1 MSVDYIQSSVKDFFA
16 RIDDM
21 EIKLQNFSSDINERR
36 ENVFDHLR
44 NFAEDS
50 KKHLPELNSDSNE
63 IEKAL
68 YQSMQTVQEVISKW
82 QQQIEANKKGTEF
95 MDKHEKYL
103 VVMVFGAVKA
113 GKSSLGNFFAGMDL
127 LDADFENEYKS
138 HPVAVFETEDKKREN
153 GGIVENERTGRRCFK
168 EGVLDTTGDIQYFTL
183 SGLRWMD
190 SPGTGAVAKSTD
202 RQDGRTMDD
211 MVNEYIPY
219 TDMCIFLMN
228 SSEPGLQEDMKYIR
242 QLNKENQTALVVI
255 TKSDK
260 AEEDEDEDGN
270 IIKVWEPKDADTRR
284 IQEEHICAQI
294 KNSCP
299 EVPTYKYSAI
309 SVSTYLAKAGIKEHD
324 DEKYRGGNIDTLMK
338 CISDKVGNNV
348 IELKEKKPKKN
359 VNAFIDNIINDTAV
373 TSDGA
378 RQDIK
383 GLRDQFIIIKN
394 EIAKHKKKLEDK
406 KDVIRRRIQREIEST
421 VRGNIRKWSDE
432 VEGKN
437 TSLTDSEIADRIIK
451 IVNPIIT
458 KDLNLAIGE
467 VIKGY
472 QDQTISTLEFNL
484 TGGGLHN
491 ETKEIT
497 ESYEVPYCYER
508 SADGI
513 WENIRSFFGK
523 KYYSSGV
530 RTEISTKVIALGTN
544 VEGYIEKISPAIND
558 VLSSHIEQN
567 IDNIKDKYFAPQE
580 QFADIMMKKLVNLE
594 NDLRN
599 MRFDVE
605 D

>member
-1 MSVDYIQSSVKDFFA
+1 
-16 RIDDM
+16 
-21 EIKLQNFSSDINERR
+21 
-36 ENVFDHLR
+36 
-44 NFAEDS
+44 
-50 KKHLPELNSDSNE
+50 
-63 IEKAL
+63 
-68 YQSMQTVQEVISKW
+68 
-82 QQQIEANKKGTEF
+82 
-95 MDKHEKYL
+95 
-103 VVMVFGAVKA
+103 
-113 GKSSLGNFFAGMDL
+113 
-127 LDADFENEYKS
+127 
-138 HPVAVFETEDKKREN
+138 
-153 GGIVENERTGRRCFK
+153 
-168 EGVLDTTGDIQYFTL
+168 
-183 SGLRWMD
+183 MD

-211 MVNEYIPY
+211 MVKEYIPY

-359 VNAFIDNIINDTAV
+359 VNAFIDNIINDTAI

-394 EIAKHKKKLEDK
+394 EISKHKKKLEDK
-406 KDVIRRRIQREIEST
+406 KGVIRRRIQREIEST

-491 ETKEIT
+491 ET
-497 ESYEVPYCYER
+497 Y
-508 SADGI
+508 
-513 WENIRSFFGK
+513 
-523 KYYSSGV
+523 
-530 RTEISTKVIALGTN
+530 
-544 VEGYIEKISPAIND
+544 
-558 VLSSHIEQN
+558 
-567 IDNIKDKYFAPQE
+567 
-580 QFADIMMKKLVNLE
+580 
-594 NDLRN
+594 
-599 MRFDVE
+599 
-605 D
+605 